1 MLSLNDLRLRLINK
15 ERTTMKYIKVIGKF
29 TKSKFMGS
37 TDEQATVVVLLT
49 AFILIALAV
58 N

>member
-1 MLSLNDLRLRLINK
+1 
-15 ERTTMKYIKVIGKF
+15 MKYVKVIGKF
-29 TKSKFMGS
+29 TKAKFMGA

-49 AFILIALAV
+49 ACILIALAV

>member
-1 MLSLNDLRLRLINK
+1 
-15 ERTTMKYIKVIGKF
+15 MKYVKTIGKF
-29 TKSKFMGS
+29 TKAKFMGA
-37 TDEQATVVVLLT
+37 TDEQATVVMLLT

>member
-1 MLSLNDLRLRLINK
+1 
-15 ERTTMKYIKVIGKF
+15 MKYIKVIGKF
-29 TKSKFMGS
+29 TKSKFMGA

>member
-1 MLSLNDLRLRLINK
+1 
-15 ERTTMKYIKVIGKF
+15 MKYVKVIGKF
-29 TKSKFMGS
+29 TKARFMGA

>member
-1 MLSLNDLRLRLINK
+1 
-15 ERTTMKYIKVIGKF
+15 MKYVKVIGKF
-29 TKSKFMGS
+29 TKAKFMGA
-37 TDEQATVVVLLT
+37 TDEQATVVVLLA